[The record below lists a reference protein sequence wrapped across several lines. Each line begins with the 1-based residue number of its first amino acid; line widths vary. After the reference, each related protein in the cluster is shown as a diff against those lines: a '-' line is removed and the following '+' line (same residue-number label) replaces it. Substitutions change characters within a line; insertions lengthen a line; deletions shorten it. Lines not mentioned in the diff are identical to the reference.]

1 MPVSRILYL
10 FLAACSGAVP
20 GGNCNLFGFAEQA
33 ATIHLGPALPRDLG
47 AAYLGPGSR
56 RNESRGGQPAI
67 PAWPCSGWGLPS
79 HPGLPGC
86 WWSLTPPFHPC
97 RLVKNTNVGGLFS
110 VALSVGSRRL
120 GVTQHPALW
129 SPDFP
134 PTRFRV
140 GSHPTYS
147 LSRAYNETRRPV
159 VPG

>member
-97 RLVKNTNVGGLFS
+97 RLV
-110 VALSVGSRRL
+110 
-120 GVTQHPALW
+120 
-129 SPDFP
+129 
-134 PTRFRV
+134 
-140 GSHPTYS
+140 
-147 LSRAYNETRRPV
+147 
-159 VPG
+159 